1 MVRVA
6 YGIEKDELCY
16 EKEAVAC
23 SGRKRRWSKQL
34 FALETPLFAQG
45 KLLSG

>member
-23 SGRKRRWSKQL
+23 SGRKCRWSKQL
-34 FALETPLFAQG
+34 ICPGNSFLCSG
-45 KLLSG
+45 KTS